1 MADEA
6 NDLFIFGD
14 DFEAILDILERDE
27 GLEEQFESAVSE
39 VSVKRFIFG
48 LIEAISYL
56 YKQKKFC
63 QQTGIDARYIS

>member
-14 DFEAILDILERDE
+14 DFEAILDMLERDE
-27 GLEEQFESAVSE
+27 GLEEQFESAVSK
-39 VSVKRFIFG
+39 VSVKRYIFG

-56 YKQKKFC
+56 YKHKKFC
-63 QQTGIDARYIS
+63 QRTGIDARYIS